1 MSHEIMVAVLSLIG
15 TLAGTFAGIL
25 TANKLTEYRIHKLE
39 ERIEE
44 MDTLD
49 QRLDKVEM
57 KQAIQDQIVESIR
70 QEIDR
75 NINDIREI
83 KGR

>member
-75 NINDIREI
+75 NINDIREL
-83 KGR
+83 KAR

>member
-49 QRLDKVEM
+49 QRMDKVEM
-57 KQAIQDQIVESIR
+57 RQAIQDQIVTSIR

-75 NINDIREI
+75 NINDIREL
-83 KGR
+83 KAK

>member
-1 MSHEIMVAVLSLIG
+1 MSHEVMVAILSLIG

-49 QRLDKVEM
+49 QRLDKVELR
-57 KQAIQDQIVESIR
+57 QAIQDQLVGTIR
-70 QEIDR
+70 HELDR
-75 NINDIREI
+75 NINDIREL
-83 KGR
+83 KAR

>member
-75 NINDIREI
+75 NINDIREL

>member
-1 MSHEIMVAVLSLIG
+1 MSPEIMVAVLSLIG

-75 NINDIREI
+75 NINDIREL
-83 KGR
+83 KAR

>member
-70 QEIDR
+70 QEIER
-75 NINDIREI
+75 NINDIREL